1 MSKLAA
7 VLGAGFLASALHVAH
22 AAPVSHPS
30 SSRPAVSAPEVDG
43 SLLSDYEQDGLVL
56 KDDAQAGTLSIQAD
70 PAALHVH
77 DASQSNPYR
86 MTLTDVLSAAATYAY
101 LYFGQHPERNTL
113 SVTATI
119 QPDGLN
125 PVSAT
130 GAPDPAAEP
139 AMTLEIARP
148 GFPISADTKPDAY
161 SAQTIG
167 MILDNIDLSKV
178 TMAPWLRTALKKQDA
193 PSTP

>member
-1 MSKLAA
+1 MRKLAA
-7 VLGAGFLASALHVAH
+7 VLGAGFLVGTLHVAH

-30 SSRPAVSAPEVDG
+30 STHSTPAPDVEG
-43 SLLSDYEQDGLVL
+43 SLLSGYEQDGLVL
-56 KDDAQAGTLSIQAD
+56 KDDAQAGTLAIQAD

-77 DASQSNPYR
+77 ALSESNPYR
-86 MTLTDVLSAAATYAY
+86 LTLTDVLSAAATYAY
-101 LYFGQHPERNTL
+101 LYFGQHPERNSL

-119 QPDGLN
+119 QPDVLN

-130 GAPDPAAEP
+130 GAPDQADEP
-139 AMTLEIARP
+139 AMTLEITRP
-148 GFPISADTKPDAY
+148 GFPISADTRPDAY

-178 TMAPWLRTALKKQDA
+178 TMAPWLRTALKKQDVPA
-193 PSTP
+193 TQ